1 MTGDTIMSKEKE
13 LLGTSYL
20 YGQNAPFIE
29 DLYENYLADPASVSD
44 NWREYFDRLQ
54 AQAGAAVRDVAHRPI
69 ITAFEQMAKRGPM
82 RTASAEGENKLQASV
97 LLLISAHRY
106 LGNRRANLDPL
117 KRGERPQIAELEP
130 SYYGFTE
137 ADLSKTFHVGSFHGF
152 PEDRATL
159 REILEAVRQTYCG
172 SVGTEFL
179 HISDENQK
187 RWIRERLEGVRAT
200 PNYPPETK
208 RRLLER
214 VTAAE
219 TLERYL
225 HTRYVGQKRFS
236 LEGGESA
243 IVAMDEIL
251 RIAGEL
257 GVAETVIGMA
267 HRGRLNML
275 VNILGKSP
283 SNLFSEFEGKAQVDL
298 TAGDVKYHMGFSSDV
313 MTPGGPM
320 HLVLAFNPSHL
331 EIINPVVQGS
341 VYARQTR
348 RGDTAKSEVLPVLIH
363 GDAAVAGQGVN
374 QEMLNFSQTRGYGT
388 GGTVHLVIN
397 NQIGFTTSDPRDL
410 RSSLYCTDIF
420 KLVEAPIF
428 HVNGDDPEAVAF
440 VTRLAI
446 EFRQEFKKDV
456 AIDIFCYRKLGH
468 NEQDEPMVTQPLMYQ
483 TIQKHP
489 GTRKLYADKLVAQG
503 TLAAGEPEKMIT
515 EYRDH
520 LDRGE
525 LLYSPVLTG
534 HNRSHSAEWLPFLR
548 QPYSDEAK
556 TAIPAQEV
564 RRLAERLTTVP
575 DGFVLHPRVK
585 KIIDDRA
592 AMGRGELP
600 FDWGMG
606 ENLAYASLLAQGFGV
621 RLSGEDIGRGTFF
634 HRHAVLHDQ
643 ARTKWDDGVHVP
655 LANIQD
661 GQARFQCFDSVLSEE
676 GVLAFEY
683 GYATAEPNELVVWEA
698 QFGDFLN
705 GAQVVIDQF
714 ISSGEA
720 KWGRLS
726 DLTLL
731 LPHGYEGAGPEH
743 TSARLERFM
752 NMAAEDN
759 WQVCVPTTPAQIFH
773 LLRRQMLR
781 KLRKPL
787 IVISPKSL
795 LRHKEAVSSLEE
807 FSKGYFRTVIPE
819 LEQLDARKVKR
830 VVLCQGKIYYEL
842 LAHRR
847 ERKITDTALVR
858 IEQLYPFPAGE
869 FAAAIGQFPNA
880 SELIWCQE
888 EPRNQG
894 AWYWLASRQHL
905 TNALGKRKLLLVSRP
920 ASASPAVGYHA
931 KHVQQQKAVVE
942 HAFGP
947 IQETTPQSPNNP

>member
-1 MTGDTIMSKEKE
+1 MREKE
-13 LLGTSYL
+13 LQGTSYL
-20 YGQNAPFIE
+20 FGSNAPFIE
-29 DLYENYLADPASVSD
+29 ELYESYLADPASVSER
-44 NWREYFDRLQ
+44 WRDYFDQLQ
-54 AQAGAAVRDVAHRPI
+54 TQTGAAVRDVAHGPI
-69 ITAFEQMAKRGPM
+69 ITAFEQMAKRGPV
-82 RTASAEGENKLQASV
+82 RTVSVEGENKLQADV
-97 LLLISAHRY
+97 LQLISAYRH

-117 KRGERPQIAELEP
+117 KRGDKPQIAELDP
-130 SYYGFTE
+130 AHYGITE
-137 ADLSKTFHVGSFHGF
+137 ADLAKSFNVGNFKGF
-152 PEDRATL
+152 PGDRATL
-159 REILEAVRQTYCG
+159 RDILEALRQTYCG
-172 SVGTEFL
+172 NIGVEYQ
-179 HISDENQK
+179 HVSDAAQR
-187 RWIRERLEGVRAT
+187 RWIHDRLEGVRAT
-200 PNYPPETK
+200 PTFTPEGK
-208 RRLLER
+208 RHILER

-236 LEGGESA
+236 LEGGESS
-243 IVAMDEIL
+243 IVAMDEL
-251 RIAGEL
+251 VRVSGQL
-257 GVAETVIGMA
+257 GVEETVIGMA
-267 HRGRLNML
+267 HRGRLNVL
-275 VNILGKSP
+275 VNVLGKSP
-283 SNLFSEFEGKAQVDL
+283 SNLFSEFEGKVKADL
-298 TAGDVKYHMGFSSDV
+298 TAGDVKYHMGFSNNV

-331 EIINPVVQGS
+331 EIINPVVEGS
-341 VYARQTR
+341 VYARQVR
-348 RGDTAKSEVLPVLIH
+348 YGGEAARGEILPVLIH

-388 GGTVHLVIN
+388 GGTIHIVIN

-440 VTRLAI
+440 VTRLAV

-456 AIDIFCYRKLGH
+456 AVDIYCYRKLGH

-483 TIQKHP
+483 LIQKHP
-489 GTRKLYADKLVAQG
+489 GTRKLYADRLVAECV
-503 TLAAGEPEKMIT
+503 LAADEPDKMIA
-515 EYRDH
+515 EYREH

-525 LLYSPVLTG
+525 LLYNPVLSG
-534 HNRSHSAEWLPFLR
+534 HRRQHSAEWRPFLK
-548 QPYSDEAK
+548 QPYTDEAQ

-564 RRLAERLTTVP
+564 RRLAQALTAIP
-575 DGFVLHPRVK
+575 EGFTLHSRVK
-585 KIIDDRA
+585 KILDDRA

-600 FDWGMG
+600 IDWGMG

-621 RLSGEDIGRGTFF
+621 RISGEDVGRGTFF

-643 ARTKWDDGVHVP
+643 NRKKWDEGVHVP
-655 LANIQD
+655 LAHIQD

-683 GYATAEPNELVVWEA
+683 GYATTEPNELVVWEA

-720 KWGRLS
+720 KWGRIS
-726 DLTLL
+726 NLTLL
-731 LPHGYEGAGPEH
+731 LPHGYEGQGPEH

-752 NMAAEDN
+752 NLSAEN
-759 WQVCVPTTPAQIFH
+759 NLQICVPSTPAQIFH

-795 LRHKEAVSSLEE
+795 LRHKEAISSIEE
-807 FSKGYFRTVIPE
+807 LASGQFQTVIPE
-819 LEQLDARKVKR
+819 VEKLDTKKVTR
-830 VVLCQGKIYYEL
+830 IVLCQGKLYYEL
-842 LAHRR
+842 LAY
-847 ERKITDTALVR
+847 RKEKNITDTALVR
-858 IEQLYPFPAGE
+858 IEQLYPFPAQA
-869 FAAAIGQFPNA
+869 FAAAIEQFPNA
-880 SELIWCQE
+880 EEIVWCQE

-905 TNALGKRKLLLVSRP
+905 INVLGTRRKLLLVSRP

-931 KHVQQQKAVVE
+931 RHVQQQKDIIE

-947 IQETTPQSPNNP
+947 IQDTTPQSPNNNQ

>member
-1 MTGDTIMSKEKE
+1 MSKEKE